1 MDNLFADDAVDG
13 NESHPKCRGPTTLL
27 EEPSLIPGKE
37 DATIC
42 TSCQAWADI
51 LAEYILDY
59 GGKNSDILFLPKFPS
74 IVQSVKVECPFCVFM
89 LETIQLPLWDP
100 SHRPNVPETPVLSI
114 LQQAGNSNYIVT
126 LYFYFKSELKDRCRI
141 EVATEEGIYSTVLLL
156 NCR

>member
-13 NESHPKCRGPTTLL
+13 NESHPKYRGPTTLL

-51 LAEYILDY
+51 LAKYILDY
-59 GGKNSDILFLPKFPS
+59 DGKGSDILFLPILS
-74 IVQSVKVECPFCVFM
+74 IVQSAKVECPFCVFM
-89 LETIQLPLWDP
+89 LETIQLPLWDF
-100 SHRPNVPETPVLSI
+100 SHRPNIPETPVCSI
-114 LQQAGNSNYIVT
+114 LQQAGNSNCIVT
-126 LYFYFKSELKDRCRI
+126 LYLYFKSELKDRCRI